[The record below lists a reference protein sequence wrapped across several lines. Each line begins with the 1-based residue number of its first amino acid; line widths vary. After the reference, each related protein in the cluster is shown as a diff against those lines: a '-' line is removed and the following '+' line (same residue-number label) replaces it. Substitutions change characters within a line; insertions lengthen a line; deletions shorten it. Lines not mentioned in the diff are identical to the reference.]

1 MKLFSAKLCLGLLA
15 LFVIAA
21 ACRQQPTPSTLSTP
35 TATPAPTPYQL
46 SQAGL
51 QFELPADWTASQAS
65 PHTLI
70 VSSPD
75 HELSVSF
82 YEVTEKEQK
91 IAELLN
97 AFDKDHSGVKKGAA
111 KEGTFNGLPHT
122 SQSGEATNT
131 ITNKTFEWSLD
142 TLTAKQP
149 LVIYSQVN
157 RTAKDKYR
165 QDYEKLIS
173 SLRPIQ

>member
-1 MKLFSAKLCLGLLA
+1 MKLFSAKLCLSLLTLLLA
-15 LFVIAA
+15 AT
-21 ACRQQPTPSTLSTP
+21 ACRQQSAPRTVSTP
-35 TATPAPTPYQL
+35 TTTPAPTPYQL
-46 SQAGL
+46 SAAGL
-51 QFELPADWTASQAS
+51 QFELPADWTTS
-65 PHTLI
+65 PARPRTVI

-82 YEVTEKEQK
+82 YEMVEKEQK
-91 IAELLN
+91 IAKLLS
-97 AFDKDHSGVKKGAA
+97 AFNKDHSGVKKGAV
-111 KEGTFNGLPHT
+111 KQGVFNGLPHT

-131 ITNKTFEWSLD
+131 ITNKTFEWSID

-157 RTAKDKYR
+157 REAKDKYR
-165 QDYEKLIS
+165 RDYEKLIS

>member
-1 MKLFSAKLCLGLLA
+1 MRLFSAKLCLSLVA
-15 LFVIAA
+15 LFLIAL
-21 ACRQQPTPSTLSTP
+21 ACRQQPAPGTPPAP
-35 TATPAPTPYQL
+35 TATPSPTPYQL
-46 SQAGL
+46 SAAGL
-51 QFELPADWTASQAS
+51 QFEMPTDWVAS
-65 PHTLI
+65 PTSPTTVI

-82 YEVTEKEQK
+82 YEVAEKEQK

-97 AFDKDHSGVKKGAA
+97 AFNKDHSSVKKGAVRQ
-111 KEGTFNGLPHT
+111 GTFNGLPHT

-131 ITNKTFEWSLD
+131 ITNKTFEWSID

-157 RTAKDKYR
+157 REAKDKYR
-165 QDYEKLIS
+165 RDYEKLIS
-173 SLRPIQ
+173 SLRPIS